1 MGWFTIYDPVTKE
14 KCGTVGDQAFDVMA
28 GALEEINNVYMITTG
43 RKATIE
49 ELEYILEF
57 VYDDK

>member
-1 MGWFTIYDPVTKE
+1 MGWFTIYDPETRE

-28 GALEEINNVYMITTG
+28 DALEEINNVYMLVTG

-49 ELEYILEF
+49 ELEYILQF
-57 VYDDK
+57 VYKED